1 MVSTREK
8 ILAFLERRG
17 PASANELSQA
27 LKLTPAN
34 IRHHLR
40 MLQKEG
46 AVMTL
51 CVGQASGRGRPA
63 CLFAL
68 REQQKAHNLERLC
81 KALLQHLRSATL
93 LSEKEDYL
101 RSIAQALVADKATS
115 PAMTVTQRLIL
126 TTHILNEMSYKASWE
141 AHREAPTI
149 KFSHC
154 PYASIVNSFPE
165 LCYIDQYLLEALMHS
180 PIETLT
186 TRQLSPGGETLCRF
200 RLLQSKPF
208 SQSSLD
214 K

>member
-17 PASANELSQA
+17 ATSAIELSQA

-40 MLQKEG
+40 ILQKEG
-46 AVMTL
+46 VIVPL
-51 CVGQASGRGRPA
+51 CVGQTSGRGRPA

-68 REQQKAHNLERLC
+68 RDQQKAHNLERLC
-81 KALLQHLRSATL
+81 SALLQHLRSAA
-93 LSEKEDYL
+93 SPNEQEAYL
-101 RSIAQALVADKATS
+101 RSIAQELVAEKGTS

-126 TTHILNEMSYKASWE
+126 TTQILNEMSYKASWE

-154 PYASIVNSFPE
+154 PYASIVDSFPE
-165 LCYIDQYLLEALMHS
+165 LCQIDRYLLETLMHL
-180 PIETLT
+180 PIETLST
-186 TRQLSPGGETLCRF
+186 GEISPGGDTLCRF
-200 RLLQSKPF
+200 RLRQSKRI
-208 SQSSLD
+208 S
-214 K
+214 

>member
-8 ILAFLERRG
+8 ILTFLERRG
-17 PASANELSQA
+17 AASAIELSQA

-40 MLQKEG
+40 ILQKEG
-46 AVMTL
+46 TILPL
-51 CVGQASGRGRPA
+51 CVGQTSGRGRPA
-63 CLFAL
+63 YLFVL
-68 REQQKAHNLERLC
+68 RDQQKAHNLERLC
-81 KALLQHLRSATL
+81 RALLQHLRSTA
-93 LSEKEDYL
+93 SPNEQEAYF
-101 RSIAQALVADKATS
+101 RSIAQELVSDKATS

-154 PYASIVNSFPE
+154 PYASIVDSFPE
-165 LCYIDQYLLEALMHS
+165 LCQIDQYVLETLMHF

-186 TRQLSPGGETLCRF
+186 TREILPGGETLCRF
-200 RLLQSKPF
+200 RLRQSRSL
-208 SQSSLD
+208 SQSSPNI
-214 K
+214 